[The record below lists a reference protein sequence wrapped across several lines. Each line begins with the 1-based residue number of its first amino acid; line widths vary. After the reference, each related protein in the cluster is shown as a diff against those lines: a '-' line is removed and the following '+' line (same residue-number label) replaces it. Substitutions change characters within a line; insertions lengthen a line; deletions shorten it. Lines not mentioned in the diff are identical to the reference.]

1 MKFQAAIFD
10 MDGLL
15 LDSER
20 VYGAAWADTAREMGI
35 PLTQEMIHAT
45 IGMNAKVSEQY
56 MKGRLGEDFDF
67 HTFHEAARHLTY
79 RRLEEEGIPLKPYAA
94 EILQWLTGEGW
105 RLALATSTREHV
117 ARHLLEAR
125 GLMDYFNALCFGSQ
139 VERGKP
145 FPDIFLLAAQQLKV
159 APEACVVLEDSPNGI
174 AAAHAAGMTS
184 LWIPDQVT
192 PQERPDTAE
201 MADYLFPNL
210 KEAGQ
215 WLMEEDGRNE
225 A

>member
-20 VYGAAWADTAREMGI
+20 IYGAAWADTAREMGI

-56 MKGRLGEDFDF
+56 MKGCLGADFDF

-79 RRLEEEGIPLKPYAA
+79 RRLEEEGIPLTPHAA
-94 EILQWLTGEGW
+94 DILQWLTEAGW

-117 ARHLLEAR
+117 ARHLLQAR
-125 GLMDYFNALCFGSQ
+125 GLMGYFDTLCFGSQ

-145 FPDIFLLAAQQLKV
+145 YPDIFLLAARRLGV

-184 LWIPDQVT
+184 LWIPDQIT
-192 PQERPDTAE
+192 PQERPDTAQT
-201 MADYLFPNL
+201 ADYLFASL
-210 KEAGQ
+210 EEAGQ
-215 WLMEEDGRNE
+215 WLLQEGGRQP
-225 A
+225 

>member
-20 VYGAAWADTAREMGI
+20 IYGVAWADTAREMGI

-56 MKGRLGEDFDF
+56 MKGCLGADFDF

-79 RRLEEEGIPLKPYAA
+79 RRLEEEGIPLKPHAA
-94 EILQWLTGEGW
+94 EILQWLTEAGW

-117 ARHLLEAR
+117 ARHLLQAR
-125 GLMDYFNALCFGSQ
+125 GLMGYFDTLCFGSQ

-145 FPDIFLLAAQQLKV
+145 YPDIFLLAARRLGV

-184 LWIPDQVT
+184 LWIPDQIT
-192 PQERPDTAE
+192 PQERPDTAQT
-201 MADYLFPNL
+201 ADYLFASL
-210 KEAGQ
+210 EEAGQ
-215 WLMEEDGRNE
+215 WLLQEGGRQP
-225 A
+225 

>member
-1 MKFQAAIFD
+1 
-10 MDGLL
+10 
-15 LDSER
+15 
-20 VYGAAWADTAREMGI
+20 
-35 PLTQEMIHAT
+35 
-45 IGMNAKVSEQY
+45 
-56 MKGRLGEDFDF
+56 
-67 HTFHEAARHLTY
+67 
-79 RRLEEEGIPLKPYAA
+79 
-94 EILQWLTGEGW
+94 
-105 RLALATSTREHV
+105 
-117 ARHLLEAR
+117 
-125 GLMDYFNALCFGSQ
+125 MDYFNALCFGSQ

>member
-20 VYGAAWADTAREMGI
+20 IYGAAWADTAREMGI

-56 MKGRLGEDFDF
+56 MKGCLGADFDF

-79 RRLEEEGIPLKPYAA
+79 RRLEEEGIPLKPHAA
-94 EILQWLTGEGW
+94 EILQWLTEAGW

-117 ARHLLEAR
+117 ARHLLQAR
-125 GLMDYFNALCFGSQ
+125 GLMGYFDTLCFGSQ

-145 FPDIFLLAAQQLKV
+145 WPDIFLKAAEKAHA
-159 APEACVVLEDSPNGI
+159 APADCLVLEDSEAGI
-174 AAAHAAGMTS
+174 QAAHAAGIDVLCVPDMKMPAESYQQMTAAMLKS
-184 LWIPDQVT
+184 LDEVKGWL
-192 PQERPDTAE
+192 TAE
-201 MADYLFPNL
+201 
-210 KEAGQ
+210 
-215 WLMEEDGRNE
+215 
-225 A
+225 

>member
-20 VYGAAWADTAREMGI
+20 IYGAAWADTAREMSI

-56 MKGRLGEDFDF
+56 MKGCLGEDFDF

-94 EILQWLTGEGW
+94 EILQWLTSGGW

-117 ARHLLEAR
+117 ARHLLKSR
-125 GLMDYFNALCFGSQ
+125 GLIGYFDTLCFGSQ

-145 FPDIFLLAAQQLKV
+145 YPDIFLLAARRLGVK
-159 APEACVVLEDSPNGI
+159 PEECVVLEDSPNGI

-184 LWIPDQVT
+184 LWIPDQIT
-192 PQERPDTAE
+192 PQERPDTAQT
-201 MADYLFPNL
+201 ADYLFASL
-210 KEAGQ
+210 EEAGQ
-215 WLMEEDGRNE
+215 WLLQEGGRQP
-225 A
+225 

>member
-20 VYGAAWADTAREMGI
+20 IYGAAWADTAREMGI

-56 MKGRLGEDFDF
+56 MKGCLGADFDF

-79 RRLEEEGIPLKPYAA
+79 RRLEEEGIPLKPHAA
-94 EILQWLTGEGW
+94 EILQWLTEAGW

-117 ARHLLEAR
+117 ARHLLQAR
-125 GLMDYFNALCFGSQ
+125 GLMGYFDTLCFGSQ

-145 FPDIFLLAAQQLKV
+145 YPDIFLLAARRLGV

-174 AAAHAAGMTS
+174 AAAHAAGMTR
-184 LWIPDQVT
+184 LWIPDQIT
-192 PQERPDTAE
+192 PQERPDTAQT
-201 MADYLFPNL
+201 ADYLFASL
-210 KEAGQ
+210 EEAGQ
-215 WLMEEDGRNE
+215 WLLQEGGRQP
-225 A
+225 

>member
-20 VYGAAWADTAREMGI
+20 VYGAAWADTAREMDI
-35 PLTQEMIHAT
+35 PLTLDMIHAT
-45 IGMNAKVSEQY
+45 IGMNAKVSERY
-56 MKGRLGEDFDF
+56 LKGCLGEDFDF

-94 EILQWLTGEGW
+94 EILQELTAAGW

-117 ARHLLEAR
+117 ARGMLEAK
-125 GLMDYFNALCFGSQ
+125 GLIGYFHALCFGSQ
-139 VERGKP
+139 VERSKP
-145 FPDIFLLAAQQLKV
+145 YPDIFLLAAQRLEV
-159 APEACVVLEDSPNGI
+159 EPSTCVVLEDSPNGI
-174 AAAHAAGMTS
+174 AAAHAAGMAS
-184 LWIPDQVT
+184 LWIPDQVL
-192 PQERPDTAE
+192 PDERPDTAKI
-201 MADYLFPNL
+201 ADHLFPSL

-215 WLMEEDGRNE
+215 WLLEEGGRDE